1 MPGWAG
7 GPAGRC
13 ASGPDVCKSMNFF
26 GMKPIFTLLAAILSV
41 ALPMSAQEQGN
52 KIPTPEEMAAKE
64 ADRLA
69 EVLKL
74 EDWQVFYVD
83 STLQHD
89 YAAWQEETTNLQK
102 ARVDNVDMYTS
113 VRDKWME
120 QIDKSFKSF
129 FTETQWAAYLKSGAA
144 KAQKARDKRK
154 AKIEKANAA
163 QKARLPQTGK

>member
-1 MPGWAG
+1 MG
-7 GPAGRC
+7 GRSAIGRTG
-13 ASGPDVCKSMNFF
+13 SGGSAYKSMNFF
-26 GMKPIFTLLAAILSV
+26 GMKPIFAALAAILLA
-41 ALPMSAQEQGN
+41 ALPMSAQEQEQ

-69 EVLKL
+69 GLLKL

-89 YAAWQEETTNLQK
+89 YAAWQEETVRLQK
-102 ARVDNVDMYTS
+102 SKVDNIDMYTG

-129 FTETQWAAYLKSGAA
+129 FTESQWAAYLKSGAA

-163 QKARLPQTGK
+163 QKAKSGK